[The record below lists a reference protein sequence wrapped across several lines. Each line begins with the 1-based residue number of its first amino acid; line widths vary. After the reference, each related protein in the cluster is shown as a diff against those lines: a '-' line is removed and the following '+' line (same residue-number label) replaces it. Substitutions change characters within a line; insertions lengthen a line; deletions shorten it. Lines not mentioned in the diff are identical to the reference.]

1 MFWLR
6 LIYTR
11 LYGLLHKNRIEQEME
26 EEIRFHLLMRTREN
40 IERGMK
46 PNEAEREARQR
57 FGYVGHIKDLARDI
71 KGGGFMETFLQDLR
85 YGVRILLK
93 NPWFTFVVVI
103 TAALGIGVNTS
114 IFCLVDA
121 ALLRPLPVAKAP
133 EELVVIRRVGGSFSY
148 PDFRVLRE
156 RSEVLS
162 GLALHLGTQ
171 ISFGNGERSEVVR
184 GSLVSANYF
193 EVLGIKPVLGRTF
206 LPEEDETPGAH
217 PVVVLSHNFWQSRFN
232 DDRAVIGRNIVLNNR
247 RFTVV
252 GVAAAGFNGEEP
264 LMKVNFW
271 IPVMM
276 ISSLVAITE
285 ENLRNPQFEIF
296 GLIGRIKPGVSIV
309 EAQAALETIN
319 RALDLTGAVSPG
331 QGPNRPE
338 TRALRLISLRG
349 ITISNFREMAEKVSR
364 LLTATTIIVLMIAC
378 ANVANLLL
386 ARATT
391 RRKEIAVRLAL
402 GATRLRLIR
411 QLLTESVMLAL
422 IGAGAGLLFAYWIN
436 HVLRTFRPPLP
447 SAFSATLDLPLDARA
462 FGFALLLAVMT
473 GGIFGLAPA
482 LRASRPD
489 VVPALKDESGAQ
501 GLHLRR
507 WNLRNA
513 LVVAQVALS
522 LSLLIGTGLF
532 LRSLQ
537 FVRQIDL
544 GFKPDHVLAGMINA
558 REQGYDEARGREFYR
573 QIVARLEQLPGVQSA
588 SVTFVL
594 PLSFF
599 APRTAVVPEGREIPQ
614 NEGIISGNFAV
625 GPRYFETLGTP
636 LIRGR
641 DFTVRDTINSPQV
654 AIVSEKLAR
663 RLWPEIKDSGE
674 ALGKRLRASGPNPI
688 TSEVV
693 GVVKDSKNSA
703 AIPLDQE
710 PQPTLY
716 RPFAQNYSPFASVVV
731 RAGGDPRSLIAA
743 VRREI
748 SALDENLPVQDLQP
762 LTETISLASW
772 SARTWAAVL
781 SFFGFLGL
789 ALAGV
794 GIYTL
799 ISFSVARRTRE
810 IGLRMALGAGAR
822 DILKLIIKQGLG
834 VTLVGIFIGLGLA
847 VALTR
852 MLAGWL
858 YGVSATDPATFAGTA
873 LFLLFI
879 ALLAC
884 YLPARRA
891 TKVDPMTTLRR
902 E

>member
-1 MFWLR
+1 M
-6 LIYTR
+6 TR
-11 LYGLLHKNRIEQEME
+11 LPRLKEMS
-26 EEIRFHLLMRTREN
+26 RGFRRE
-40 IERGMK
+40 RPLG
-46 PNEAEREARQR
+46 
-57 FGYVGHIKDLARDI
+57 DL
-71 KGGGFMETFLQDLR
+71 LQDLR

-93 NPWFTFVVVI
+93 NPGFTFVVAI

-121 ALLRPLPVAKAP
+121 ALLRPLPVAKGP
-133 EELVVIRRVGGSFSY
+133 EELVTLRRVEGSFSY
-148 PDFRVLRE
+148 PDFKVLRE

-162 GLALHLGTQ
+162 GLALHFETVV
-171 ISFGNGERSEVVR
+171 SFGNSERSEVVR

-206 LPEEDETPGAH
+206 LPQEDETPGAH

-232 DDRAVIGRNIVLNNR
+232 GDRAVIGRNIVLNNR

-252 GVAAAGFNGEEP
+252 GVAAAGFNGGVP
-264 LMKVNFW
+264 PWKVNFW
-271 IPVMM
+271 APVMM
-276 ISSLVAITE
+276 ISSLVRFPFLTNTE
-285 ENLRNPQFEIF
+285 EILRDRRVEFF
-296 GLIGRIKPGVSIV
+296 SLIGRIKPGVSIV
-309 EAQAALETIN
+309 EAQVALETIN
-319 RALDLTGAVSPG
+319 RALELTGALSPG
-331 QGPNRPE
+331 QGPDRPE
-338 TRALRLISLRG
+338 TRALRLIFVRG
-349 ITISNFREMAEKVSR
+349 IMISYFREMAEKVSS
-364 LLTATTIIVLMIAC
+364 LLTATAIIVLMIAC

-422 IGAGAGLLFAYWIN
+422 IGASAGLLFAYWIN
-436 HVLRTFRPPLP
+436 RLLMTFKPPLP
-447 SAFSATLDLPLDARA
+447 SASTVTLDLPLDARA
-462 FGFALLLAVMT
+462 FGFALLLAVVT
-473 GGIFGLAPA
+473 GVIFGLAPA
-482 LRASRPD
+482 LQASRPD
-489 VVPALKDESGAQ
+489 VVPALKDESDAQ
-501 GLHLRR
+501 GLSLRR

-532 LRSLQ
+532 LRTLQ
-537 FVRQIDL
+537 FARQIDL
-544 GFKPDHVLAGMINA
+544 GFKPDHVLAGMIDVGL
-558 REQGYDEARGREFYR
+558 QGYDEAKGREFYR
-573 QIVARLEQLPGVQSA
+573 QIVARLAQLPGAQSA
-588 SVTFVL
+588 SVTNVL

-599 APRTAVVPEGREIPQ
+599 GPRTAVVPEGREIPQ
-614 NEGIISGNFAV
+614 NEGIVAGNITV
-625 GPRYFETLGTP
+625 SPRYFETLGTP

-641 DFTVRDTINSPQV
+641 DFTVRDTINSTQV

-663 RLWPEIKDSGE
+663 SLWPEIKDSGE
-674 ALGKRLRASGPNPI
+674 ALGKRLRAGEPNPI
-688 TSEVV
+688 SSEVV

-703 AIPLDQE
+703 AIPLDKE

-716 RPFAQNYSPFASVVV
+716 RPFAQNYSPFASVVI
-731 RAGGDPRSLIAA
+731 RAGGDPRSLISA

-748 SALDENLPVQDLQP
+748 AALDENLPVQDLQP
-762 LTETISLASW
+762 LTETIGLASW
-772 SARTWAAVL
+772 SARAWAAVL

-789 ALAGV
+789 ALASV
-794 GIYTL
+794 GIYAL

-834 VTLVGIFIGLGLA
+834 VTLVGIFIGLGVA
-847 VALTR
+847 VVLTQ
-852 MLAGWL
+852 MIAGWL

-879 ALLAC
+879 ALIAC

-891 TKVDPMTTLRR
+891 TKVEPMTALRR